1 MLLLEVASSAVSMGG
16 EVFLIGCAVK
26 FFYAAKTFLAL
37 PLLPLLSLP
46 RLLRDWTLLDRFID
60 DFRLFCC
67 GPPVLLVLLVYTAA
81 TACRR
86 LE

>member
-26 FFYAAKTFLAL
+26 FFYAAKLAP

-46 RLLRDWTLLDRFID
+46 RLLREWTLLDRFID

-67 GPPVLLVLLVYTAA
+67 GPPVLLVLL
-81 TACRR
+81 
-86 LE
+86 